1 MMFYIDILDLFSLVV
16 ILEGAKTF
24 LDQIFKQYSGK
35 KGARTVFGDSRK
47 LLILSKI
54 LYDS

>member
-24 LDQIFKQYSGK
+24 LDQIFKQFSEKKSGP
-35 KGARTVFGDSRK
+35 GQFWGIAENS
-47 LLILSKI
+47 
-54 LYDS
+54 